1 LGQLNQRLLNS
12 ERCVRRGIFEGEA
25 IMIWIVLVIAGLSLI
40 ANIVLLTELSGMRVL
55 LHSMREDLASK
66 SDNILA
72 AVRGY

>member
-1 LGQLNQRLLNS
+1 
-12 ERCVRRGIFEGEA
+12 
-25 IMIWIVLVIAGLSLI
+25 MIWIVLVIAGLSLI